1 MMTVSFLLFGDL
13 CISKKRETQKKRRRR
28 RFGCLF
34 RWWWA
39 KTSAAVQLSRRSFLP
54 SRGKPKGL
62 EDEKKKDEKR
72 KKKNKKKKK
81 SVGHPVDPSTGWRW
95 GSTWKTNTRKRHF
108 LVGQVPKTKQGNAKK
123 MLPGRGTSR
132 RVSAAGGRRRNRIAR
147 RAHSQATV
155 TTTVHH
161 SRTPIWSTSTWNF
174 FFAAVGQLS
183 SPKKMITFSK
193 RNKSQF
199 QANAERVQCQKV
211 TMSITNCPLCSGQR
225 KEGGSPVGGGLVIKH
240 RGQVMIRRGETLE
253 KLWKKPEGE
262 PEFKNW
268 GEKGSQDGAV
278 VINASSSASHVPYRL
293 NFINDFY
300 FLFYSVRGDGK

>member
-1 MMTVSFLLFGDL
+1 
-13 CISKKRETQKKRRRR
+13 
-28 RFGCLF
+28 
-34 RWWWA
+34 
-39 KTSAAVQLSRRSFLP
+39 
-54 SRGKPKGL
+54 
-62 EDEKKKDEKR
+62 
-72 KKKNKKKKK
+72 
-81 SVGHPVDPSTGWRW
+81 
-95 GSTWKTNTRKRHF
+95 
-108 LVGQVPKTKQGNAKK
+108 
-123 MLPGRGTSR
+123 
-132 RVSAAGGRRRNRIAR
+132 
-147 RAHSQATV
+147 
-155 TTTVHH
+155 
-161 SRTPIWSTSTWNF
+161 
-174 FFAAVGQLS
+174 
-183 SPKKMITFSK
+183 MITFSK

-199 QANAERVQCQKV
+199 PANAERVQCQKV

-253 KLWKKPEGE
+253 KLGKKTEGE